1 MTTTIN
7 AIELLNKFVNQR
19 AGLCFA
25 NYGDVKA
32 YRAESREITKDRAD
46 YYQLLM
52 LANSRYS
59 VWVDGK
65 QVSNLNKV
73 LADYLTKTSGRL
85 ALKGDK
91 LEYCTGQYFPTEYR
105 PAANR
110 VLANLVFAS
119 YVNEVETK
127 TPNPVY
133 KDGAAIRKAIA
144 RNVSRRIMNNY
155 FN

>member
-7 AIELLNKFVNQR
+7 TIELLNKFINQR

-46 YYQLLM
+46 YYELLR
-52 LANSRYS
+52 LAQSRYS
-59 VWVDGK
+59 VWVEGK
-65 QVSNLNKV
+65 QVSNLNEV
-73 LADYLTKTSGRL
+73 LTDYLSKTGGRL
-85 ALKGDK
+85 ALKGER

-110 VLANLVFAS
+110 VLANLIFAS
-119 YVNEVETK
+119 YRDEIETN

-133 KDGAAIRKAIA
+133 KDGEAIRKAIK
-144 RNVSRRIMNNY
+144 RNISRRVMNNY